1 MFESLETFVLGV
13 WTSLDDVLLCVGALL
28 VAVTLSKYVHWT
40 LSEYFVT
47 SSFVAQ
53 LAHVFILGGAAVSI
67 LSHLFGDG
75 VSKTIFGGFSIGVG
89 YAMQP
94 YVVSIITG
102 CMLRGSDMLTAGQR
116 VVLSDKTFKVKDVGL
131 YYTTLAPTETP
142 AATTYVPNTVFQS
155 GTFSVL

>member
-1 MFESLETFVLGV
+1 MFESLETFVLNI

-28 VAVTLSKYVHWT
+28 LAVTISKYVHWI

-47 SSFVAQ
+47 SSFAAQ
-53 LAHVFILGGAAVSI
+53 LTHVLVLGGAAVSI
-67 LSHLFGDG
+67 LTHLFGDG

-102 CMLRGSDMLTAGQR
+102 CMLRGSDMLSSGQR
-116 VVLSDKTFKVKDVGL
+116 VQMSGKTFVVKDVGL
-131 YYTTLAPTETP
+131 YYTSLHVDNQPGSV
-142 AATTYVPNTVFQS
+142 TYFPNTAFQS
-155 GTFSVL
+155 GSFTVI